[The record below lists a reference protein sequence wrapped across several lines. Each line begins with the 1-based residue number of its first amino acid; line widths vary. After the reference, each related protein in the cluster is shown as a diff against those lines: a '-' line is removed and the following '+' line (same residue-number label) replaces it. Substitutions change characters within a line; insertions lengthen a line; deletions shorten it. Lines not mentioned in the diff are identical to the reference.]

1 MAWSR
6 ESRHKRG
13 YGAAWDRV
21 RKQALRR
28 DNHLC
33 QPCLSRGH
41 ITAAEAVDHIT
52 PKARGGTDDLSN
64 LQSICGD
71 CHNDKTATEAAE
83 AQGRDI
89 RPRVRFDRA
98 GRVVW

>member
-13 YGAAWDRV
+13 YGWRWVKIRD
-21 RKQALRR
+21 QIMRR

-33 QPCLSRGH
+33 QPCMDKGHVTPATEVHH
-41 ITAAEAVDHIT
+41 ITA
-52 PKARGGTDDLSN
+52 KADGGTDDPAN
-64 LQSICGD
+64 LVAICPE
-71 CHNDKTATEAAE
+71 CHADASRE
-83 AQGRDI
+83 QRGF
-89 RPRVRFDRA
+89 RPRVEFSPG